1 MGIVDRTQ
9 TMFRSN
15 FNALLSRFEEP
26 GRDIAWL
33 LEEMKEQL
41 QGAQRELIR
50 VVGERKRSE
59 TRLTELSSEVE
70 KWEKRAELAVRQGD
84 DALAR
89 EALAQ
94 KQRLVLERDQLTATR
109 AELQKTAIDMKSE
122 VDRMKRTH
130 QDYSARQGT
139 IAAQVS
145 QSRAGGGAQ
154 GLGGRP
160 GESHFDAFARIE
172 NAIESED
179 ALADAEREVAETL
192 DRTALGTM
200 TGTEL
205 DEQFKRLEEAEPSTQ
220 VKATDSAP
228 SAAPPQKFRIKP

>member
-9 TMFRSN
+9 AVIRSN
-15 FNALLSRFEEP
+15 FNALLSHFEEP

-33 LEEMKEQL
+33 LNEMKEQL

-59 TRLTELSSEVE
+59 TRLSELTSEIE
-70 KWEKRAELAVRQGD
+70 RWEKRAELAVRHGD

-94 KQRLVLERDQLTATR
+94 KQRLVAERDQLTRTR
-109 AELQKTAIDMKSE
+109 SELQRAAIEMKSE

-130 QDYSARQGT
+130 QDYASRQGT

-145 QSRAGGGAQ
+145 QSRAGGGAK
-154 GLGGRP
+154 GLGARP
-160 GESHFDAFARIE
+160 GDNHFDAFDRIE
-172 NAIESED
+172 NAIESDD

-192 DRTALGTM
+192 DRTTLGTM

-205 DEQFKRLEEAEPSTQ
+205 DEQFKQLEQTEGGDAGNDPGEHKPPSKIRIEP
-220 VKATDSAP
+220 
-228 SAAPPQKFRIKP
+228 

>member
-1 MGIVDRTQ
+1 MGIVERTQ
-9 TMFRSN
+9 TVFRSN

-41 QGAQRELIR
+41 QSAQRELIR

-59 TRLTELSSEVE
+59 TRLTELSGEVE

-94 KQRLVLERDQLTATR
+94 KQRLVLERDRLTATR
-109 AELQKTAIDMKSE
+109 AELQKAAIDMKSE

-130 QDYSARQGT
+130 QDYAARQGT

-160 GESHFDAFARIE
+160 GENHFDAFARIE
-172 NAIESED
+172 NAIESDD

-205 DEQFKRLEEAEPSTQ
+205 DAQFKRLEEADTNTQ
-220 VKATDSAP
+220 VKPTD
-228 SAAPPQKFRIKP
+228 